1 MEQDATWSNALLSTI
16 ISRSG
21 IMLPLKVSALYR
33 KIQKLLDRTL
43 PEPLFYQRRYFLLHK
58 RFCNFR
64 KPRRFS
70 EKIFHR
76 MRYPAPVFSLLAD
89 KVRAREYI
97 ERTIGAE
104 YLVPCYLVCDRVT
117 TQTLEGLPDSFVMKA
132 NHSSRQTRIVTD
144 KSHEDPEVLAR
155 IANDWLRKDF
165 SRQAREKHYS
175 DIQPK
180 IIFEKALLC
189 NGKPPD
195 DYKFNIFNGGPGNRP
210 YVFIQVMQGRFEK
223 KTDAKPV
230 SRRLVDRPLQS
241 DPEGPQRRPATI
253 GQPSGTAGNA
263 RHREKAVGPLR
274 LPAGGLLPARRKD
287 LCRRT
292 DHHPRRRRLPLPA
305 ARMGSDPGQQVRLA
319 RETAAG
325 LAIRKTLDLP

>member
-1 MEQDATWSNALLSTI
+1 
-16 ISRSG
+16 
-21 IMLPLKVSALYR
+21 MLPLKVSALYR

-223 KTDAKPV
+223 KLTQNLFLEDWSIAPFSRTQKDPSDDPRLSASPAELPEMLDIAK
-230 SRRLVDRPLQS
+230 RLSAPFGYLRVDCYRHDGKIYVGELTITPAAGAYRFLP
-241 DPEGPQRRPATI
+241 PEWDLILGSKFGWPEKPPPAW
-253 GQPSGTAGNA
+253 PSGKLSICRKPEA
-263 RHREKAVGPLR
+263 EKAEDQP
-274 LPAGGLLPARRKD
+274 
-287 LCRRT
+287 
-292 DHHPRRRRLPLPA
+292 
-305 ARMGSDPGQQVRLA
+305 
-319 RETAAG
+319 
-325 LAIRKTLDLP
+325 